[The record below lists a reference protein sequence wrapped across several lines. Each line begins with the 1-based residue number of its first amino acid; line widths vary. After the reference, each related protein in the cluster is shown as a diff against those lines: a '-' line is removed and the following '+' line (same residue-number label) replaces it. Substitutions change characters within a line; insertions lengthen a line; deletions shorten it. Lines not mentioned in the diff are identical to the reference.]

1 MNQSMHLLP
10 NQEDQATPEEQLA
23 DDIDKVV
30 VALNRL
36 RHLGYVCAGLLGAIL
51 AVSIMRLALGR

>member
-1 MNQSMHLLP
+1 MNQSMYLLP
-10 NQEDQATPEEQLA
+10 KPGEQVSPEEQLA
-23 DDIDKVV
+23 DDIDRVV

-51 AVSIMRLALGR
+51 AVNIMRLALGR